1 MSDRNKETNSPPEQL
16 TESRTAWSWMPSS
29 VAGFFVTAGGLA
41 QFTGRFFTNLFK
53 PPFEWQETLNQ
64 LYQLGVRSLSLV
76 GLSGFIIGLVLTL
89 QARPTMVEFG
99 AEFYIPAMVSF
110 SIIREIGPVLT
121 AMICAG
127 KVGSGIGAELSS
139 MKVTEQLDAMAVS
152 GVNAFNYTVVTRV
165 LATTLMVP
173 ILVFYADGIGLI
185 GAWVGMNLEGD
196 MTMRLF
202 MQKVVAATDFPDIF
216 SSLFKSVLFGFAI
229 GIVGCYKGYN
239 AQGGTAGVGLAAN
252 SAVVAASFL
261 IFIMDL
267 VAVQIT
273 HLIFY

>member
-127 KVGSGIGAELSS
+127 KVGIGDRSRTQFHES
-139 MKVTEQLDAMAVS
+139 
-152 GVNAFNYTVVTRV
+152 NR
-165 LATTLMVP
+165 AT
-173 ILVFYADGIGLI
+173 GCHG
-185 GAWVGMNLEGD
+185 
-196 MTMRLF
+196 R
-202 MQKVVAATDFPDIF
+202 
-216 SSLFKSVLFGFAI
+216 FGRQ
-229 GIVGCYKGYN
+229 C
-239 AQGGTAGVGLAAN
+239 L
-252 SAVVAASFL
+252 
-261 IFIMDL
+261 
-267 VAVQIT
+267 
-273 HLIFY
+273 

>member
-1 MSDRNKETNSPPEQL
+1 
-16 TESRTAWSWMPSS
+16 
-29 VAGFFVTAGGLA
+29 
-41 QFTGRFFTNLFK
+41 
-53 PPFEWQETLNQ
+53 
-64 LYQLGVRSLSLV
+64 
-76 GLSGFIIGLVLTL
+76 
-89 QARPTMVEFG
+89 
-99 AEFYIPAMVSF
+99 
-110 SIIREIGPVLT
+110 
-121 AMICAG
+121 
-127 KVGSGIGAELSS
+127 

-239 AQGGTAGVGLAAN
+239 APGRHRRCGAGGQLSRGGGLI
-252 SAVVAASFL
+252 S
-261 IFIMDL
+261 DL
-267 VAVQIT
+267 YHGPGGRADYPPDLLLDISRETGDIRSKRIT
-273 HLIFY
+273 IKCQSPVSCLTSPI